1 MGNRNGIENRRRK
14 KSRILIY
21 ILTTME
27 ELIAQLAEI
36 LEIDELD
43 ITKKFTDYDEWDSL
57 AGLSILAL
65 LDSDYNTTMTGKEVA
80 AFESIEA
87 FCKEVLSRQ

>member
-1 MGNRNGIENRRRK
+1 
-14 KSRILIY
+14 
-21 ILTTME
+21 ME
-27 ELIAQLAEI
+27 ELIAQLADI
-36 LEIDELD
+36 LEIDDLD
-43 ITKKFTDYDEWDSL
+43 ITKKFTDYDEGDSL

>member
-1 MGNRNGIENRRRK
+1 
-14 KSRILIY
+14 
-21 ILTTME
+21 ME

-36 LEIDELD
+36 LEVDNLD